1 MKRKKYLFLWVD
13 DIREIPETK
22 YSYDIVLWA
31 KTSQRAIKILY
42 DFHKDFYITIDFDHD
57 LGGWSDGTGY
67 DIAKY
72 IVENQIQLHSF
83 SVHSA
88 NPVGAFNI
96 IQLLEHYGYR
106 LEI

>member
-1 MKRKKYLFLWVD
+1 MKKTLYLWVD
-13 DIREIPETK
+13 DVRNLPEKVKEEK
-22 YSYDIVLWA
+22 YDMVLWA
-31 KTSQRAIKILY
+31 KTSQRAIGILH
-42 DFHKDFYITIDFDHD
+42 DFHKDFDIIIDFDHD

-72 IVENQIQLHSF
+72 IVENQIQLHCF

-96 IQLLEHYGYR
+96 TQLLQHYGY
-106 LEI
+106 LWL